1 MLPVAFRLSSAPRR
15 HRIVNTAPKVTAP
28 KIEAI
33 VSSVTDIPKARTAC
47 IAVARGSS
55 SQPSGFYLAIWRM
68 CLPLLSSILFS
79 QFRKSGKG
87 FLLDMTDSILET
99 ISNEYAA
106 AAEKVGGSV
115 VAVHARRWMPTSG
128 IEWKKGVVVTVH
140 HGVQRD
146 EDIKVLLVGGRAV
159 SAKLVGRDPSTDIA
173 VLKIED
179 GSSGA
184 PQLGDSTSL
193 RLGHLVLALGRTRR
207 GDLVASSGII
217 GGISGEWRNQRGGQ
231 LDQHIRLDLALY
243 PGFSGGPLLN
253 ARGEVV
259 GVNTRGLAHGR
270 AVTVPVATVNR
281 VVEELLK
288 KGHIARPYLG
298 IAMQPVEV
306 PENMRSRLPAQMRV
320 GLLVMQVENGGPAE
334 RAGVLLGDVLF
345 EVSGET
351 VEHVDAIQDSLAAA
365 KIGDVLQIRVIRA
378 GEIKPVSIT
387 LGERAR

>member
-1 MLPVAFRLSSAPRR
+1 MANS
-15 HRIVNTAPKVTAP
+15 
-28 KIEAI
+28 
-33 VSSVTDIPKARTAC
+33 
-47 IAVARGSS
+47 
-55 SQPSGFYLAIWRM
+55 M
-68 CLPLLSSILFS
+68 
-79 QFRKSGKG
+79 
-87 FLLDMTDSILET
+87 LET
-99 ISNEYAA
+99 ISDEFAA

-146 EDIKVLLVGGRAV
+146 EDIQVLLDGGRAV
-159 SAKLVGRDPSTDIA
+159 SAKLAGRDPSTDIA
-173 VLKIED
+173 VLRIEE
-179 GSSGA
+179 GSSGP
-184 PQLGDSTSL
+184 PQLGDPTSL

-217 GGISGEWRNQRGGQ
+217 GGISGEWRNRRGGQ

-259 GVNTRGLAHGR
+259 GVNTRGMGHGR
-270 AVTVPVATVNR
+270 AVTLPVATVNR
-281 VVEELLK
+281 VVEELLE

-306 PENMRSRLPAQMRV
+306 PENVRPILPAEARV
-320 GLLVMQVENGGPAE
+320 GLLVMHVENGGPAE
-334 RAGVLLGDVLF
+334 KAGVLLGDVVF
-345 EVSGET
+345 EVGGKT
-351 VEHVDAIQDSLAAA
+351 VAHVDAIQDSLAAA
-365 KIGDVLQIRVIRA
+365 KIGDVLPIRLMRA
-378 GEIKPVSIT
+378 GRIKAVSVA

>member
-1 MLPVAFRLSSAPRR
+1 
-15 HRIVNTAPKVTAP
+15 
-28 KIEAI
+28 
-33 VSSVTDIPKARTAC
+33 
-47 IAVARGSS
+47 
-55 SQPSGFYLAIWRM
+55 
-68 CLPLLSSILFS
+68 
-79 QFRKSGKG
+79 
-87 FLLDMTDSILET
+87 
-99 ISNEYAA
+99 
-106 AAEKVGGSV
+106 
-115 VAVHARRWMPTSG
+115 MPTSG

-146 EDIKVLLVGGRAV
+146 EDIKVLLAGGRVV
-159 SAKLVGRDPSTDIA
+159 SAKLAGRDPSTDVA
-173 VLKIED
+173 VLRIEE
-179 GSSGA
+179 GSSGV

-217 GGISGEWRNQRGGQ
+217 GGISGEWRNRRGGQ

-259 GVNTRGLAHGR
+259 GINTRGLAHGR

-281 VVEELLK
+281 VVEELLE
-288 KGHIARPYLG
+288 KGRIARPYLG

-306 PENMRSRLPAQMRV
+306 PENMRSKLQTETRAA
-320 GLLVMQVENGGPAE
+320 LLVVHVENGGPAE
-334 RAGVLLGDVLF
+334 KAGVLLGDVLF
-345 EVSGET
+345 EVGGKT
-351 VEHVDAIQDSLAAA
+351 AEHVDAIQDSLATA
-365 KIGDVLQIRVIRA
+365 KVGDVLPVRVIRA